1 MALLLAL
8 RKSPLQPQIL
18 VAPGSDAMAE
28 LARCYPQLKVED
40 LDGLVQLARAEAVD
54 FCLVGPEVPL
64 ALGLVD
70 ALEAAGIPSFG
81 PRQAAARIESSKA
94 YAKNLMVQAGVP
106 TARYQTYTSTTAAL
120 AALDEWDFP
129 LVLKENGLKAGK
141 GVAICQTKAEAQDH
155 ISGLELS
162 DTNPLLFEEFLQGF
176 EFSLICLASGEKFLP
191 LPVAQDYKAIY
202 DGQKGPNTGG
212 MGAVSPLPRLSE
224 EIYQA
229 ALDQVIKPTLKALAA
244 DHSSFTGFLYA
255 GLMATDSGV
264 KVIEFNARMGD
275 PEAEVI
281 LPRLQ
286 GDLLTAICQLLG
298 LATDQAV
305 STDNPDISAQADLQ
319 SPAAPQSAAESEQGE
334 ALIFPV
340 TSDTCL
346 GVVLSSPGYPGKVTA
361 KPVIPQA
368 FFEAAQAEGLEVIH
382 MGTKKVPEGYQA
394 AGGRVLM
401 ITCQGPDLAAC
412 RDKIYG
418 FLQSHRDWIKDFHYR
433 TDIGL
438 AALAN

>member
-8 RKSPLQPQIL
+8 KKSPLRPQIL
-18 VAPGSDAMAE
+18 VAPGSDAMSD
-28 LARCYPQLKVED
+28 LATCYPQLKVED
-40 LDGLVQLARAEAVD
+40 LTGLVQLAQEAAVD
-54 FCLVGPEVPL
+54 LCIVGPEVPL

-70 ALEAAGIPSFG
+70 ALEATGIPSFG

-94 YAKNLMVQAGVP
+94 YAKNLMAQAGIP
-106 TARYQTYTSTTAAL
+106 TAGYQTYTSRASAL
-120 AALDEWDFP
+120 AALDNWDFP

-155 ISGLELS
+155 IADLDLS
-162 DTNPLLFEEFLQGF
+162 EDNPLLFEDFLQGF

-191 LPVAQDYKAIY
+191 LPVAQDYKAIF
-202 DGQKGPNTGG
+202 DGQQGPNTGG
-212 MGAVSPLPRLSE
+212 MGAVSPLPRLSGQV
-224 EIYQA
+224 YQEA
-229 ALDQVIKPTLKALAA
+229 IDQVIQPTLRALAA

-255 GLMATDSGV
+255 GLMATDTGV

-286 GDLLTAICQLLG
+286 ADLLTAICQLLG
-298 LATDQAV
+298 LETDPA
-305 STDNPDISAQADLQ
+305 ISSGDPGAHVQTGLGSHSDSLLAG
-319 SPAAPQSAAESEQGE
+319 AGQGE
-334 ALIFPV
+334 AQVFPV
-340 TSDTCL
+340 TPHTCL
-346 GVVLSSPGYPGKVTA
+346 GVVLSSPGYPGKVTDY
-361 KPVIPQA
+361 PVIPQA

-382 MGTKKVPEGYQA
+382 MGTRKVPTGYQA

-401 ITCQGPDLAAC
+401 LTSQGQDIAHC
-412 RDKIYG
+412 REQIYS
-418 FLQSHRDWIKDFHYR
+418 FLRDQQALIADFHYR

-438 AALAN
+438 AALET